1 MVNRLARACFLLL
14 LLLLAIAGAGCG
26 PGDTPGRAPVAAPP
40 GPPDSGDW
48 FVLPI
53 DFDPATLNFV
63 SGTDTSQALVA
74 RFVAD
79 SLVDEGEDLQP
90 VPRLADSWE
99 FSADRK
105 VLTFHLRRG
114 VRWHDGAP
122 FSSRDVLFTYRKI
135 LDPASR
141 ARAVFLQE
149 IREVT
154 APDDF
159 TVRVA
164 YREPTV
170 LALDAWKFPIVAEH
184 LLSQGDFMSS
194 PVHLAPVGTGPFRF
208 VSWHRGREIV
218 LEANR
223 DYVLGRPHLDR
234 IVLRVIPSRATQ
246 LQSLLTGET
255 DWSSIPPE
263 EWDSL
268 RADAGFRRRFRMF
281 EHPALYLYYIAWN
294 GRTPLFSDV
303 RVRRAMTLSLDREEY
318 LRKVYRGAGV
328 VAATTFH
335 PRQFGYDPSLSPLP
349 FDPDRASALL
359 DEAGWKRDP
368 RDGSRSREGK
378 PFRFEILI
386 FQGNP
391 VQEQIAA
398 LLQEGLSRNGVKME
412 IRVLD
417 FPALLDR
424 LRRHD
429 YEAAFSGWF
438 LTPDPDPAPFFHSD
452 PALGASNYVG
462 YSDPEADRLIA
473 EAHHAFDPGARRSI
487 YKRVQEILHRDQP
500 YTFLFFPM
508 QRVAMDGRF
517 RGARA
522 TAAGGPLRTFPGILE
537 WYVPAGERKHGGAR

>member
-1 MVNRLARACFLLL
+1 VANRLARACFLLL
-14 LLLLAIAGAGCG
+14 LAFAWAGCG
-26 PGDTPGRAPVAAPP
+26 PGETPGRSSAAPSR
-40 GPPDSGDW
+40 PPDSGDW

-53 DFDPATLNFV
+53 DSDPATLNFV
-63 SGTDTSQALVA
+63 SGTDAWQSLVA
-74 RFVAD
+74 GFVAD
-79 SLVDEGEDLQP
+79 SLVDEGEDMQP
-90 VPRLADSWE
+90 VPRLAASWD
-99 FSADRK
+99 FSDDRK
-105 VLTFHLRRG
+105 VLTFHLRNG

-141 ARAVFLQE
+141 ARADLLQD

-154 APDDF
+154 APDDL

-184 LLSQGDFMSS
+184 LLSKGDFMSS

-208 VSWHRGREIV
+208 VSWDRGREIV

-223 DYVLGRPHLDR
+223 DYFLGRPHLDR
-234 IVLRVIPSRATQ
+234 IVLRIIPSRATQ
-246 LQSLLTGET
+246 FQSLLTGET

-263 EWDSL
+263 EWEARRD
-268 RADAGFRRRFRMF
+268 DDGFRQRFQIF
-281 EHPALYLYYIAWN
+281 EYPALYLYYIAWN
-294 GRTPLFSDV
+294 ERRPFFSDV
-303 RVRRAMTLSLDREEY
+303 RVRNAMTLSLDREGY

-335 PRQFGYDPSLSPLP
+335 PRQFGYDPSLAPLP
-349 FDPDRASALL
+349 FDPGRASALL
-359 DEAGWKRDP
+359 DEAGWRRDP
-368 RDGSRSREGK
+368 GDGSRRREGK
-378 PFRFEILI
+378 PFRFELLI

-412 IRVLD
+412 VRILD

-424 LRRHD
+424 LHRHD
-429 YEAAFSGWF
+429 YEAAFSGWR
-438 LTPDPDPAPFFHSD
+438 LTPDPDPVPFFHSD
-452 PALGASNYVG
+452 PVLGPSNYVG
-462 YSDPEADRLIA
+462 YSDPEADRLLA
-473 EAHHAFDPGARRSI
+473 EARHAFEPEARRAI
-487 YKRVQEILHRDQP
+487 YRRVQAILHRDQP
-500 YTFLFFPM
+500 YTFLFFPL
-508 QRVAMDGRF
+508 QRVALDGRF

-522 TAAGGPLRTFPGILE
+522 TAAGGPLRAFPGILE
-537 WYVPAGERKHGGAR
+537 WHVPSEEQKHRGAR

>member
-1 MVNRLARACFLLL
+1 M
-14 LLLLAIAGAGCG
+14 
-26 PGDTPGRAPVAAPP
+26 
-40 GPPDSGDW
+40 
-48 FVLPI
+48 
-53 DFDPATLNFV
+53 
-63 SGTDTSQALVA
+63 A

-90 VPRLADSWE
+90 VPRLAASWD

-105 VLTFHLRRG
+105 ILTFHLRRG

-122 FSSRDVLFTYRKI
+122 FSSRDVLFTYRRI
-135 LDPASR
+135 LDPSSR
-141 ARAVFLQE
+141 ARADLLQD

-154 APDDF
+154 APDDL
-159 TVRVA
+159 TVRVV

-184 LLSQGDFMSS
+184 LLSKGDFMSS

-208 VSWHRGREIV
+208 VSWDRGREIV

-223 DYVLGRPHLDR
+223 DYFLGRPHLDR
-234 IVLRVIPSRATQ
+234 IVLRIIPSRATQ

-263 EWDSL
+263 EWETR
-268 RADAGFRRRFRMF
+268 RADAGFRRRFQIF
-281 EHPALYLYYIAWN
+281 EYPALYLYYIAWN
-294 GRTPLFSDV
+294 GRTPFFSDV
-303 RVRRAMTLSLDREEY
+303 RVRNAMTLSLDREGY

-335 PRQFGYDPSLSPLP
+335 PRQFGYDPSLPPLP

-368 RDGSRSREGK
+368 GDGSRSREGK

-424 LRRHD
+424 LHRHD
-429 YEAAFSGWF
+429 YEAAFSGWS
-438 LTPDPDPAPFFHSD
+438 LTPDPDPVPFFHSD
-452 PALGASNYVG
+452 PVLGTSNYVG
-462 YSDPEADRLIA
+462 YSDPEMDRLLA
-473 EAHHAFDPGARRSI
+473 EARHTFDPEARRAI
-487 YKRVQEILHRDQP
+487 YRRVQAILHRDQP
-500 YTFLFFPM
+500 YTFLFFPL
-508 QRVAMDGRF
+508 QRVALDARF

-522 TAAGGPLRTFPGILE
+522 TAAGSPLRAFPGILE
-537 WYVPAGERKHGGAR
+537 WYVPSEEQKHRGDR